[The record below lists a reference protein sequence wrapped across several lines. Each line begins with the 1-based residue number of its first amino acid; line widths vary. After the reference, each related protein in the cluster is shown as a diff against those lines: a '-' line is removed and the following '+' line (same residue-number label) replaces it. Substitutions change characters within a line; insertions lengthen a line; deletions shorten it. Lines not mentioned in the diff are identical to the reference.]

1 MSLRYWPHVVIA
13 ALLFATAPAR
23 AQELVIAPGQSN
35 SSQPTSPPSQRI
47 APRYAVAQ
55 DAPVS
60 ARQAKPRKAARR
72 APASQQRVQPVPAAP
87 PPDVEA
93 PPPQR
98 AETQQA
104 GDRATAS
111 EIQNRVAGTQDPAM
125 AKYYADGWRPAG
137 TYPNVI
143 DHLPFTLYAN
153 QTVTYNDNILLTP
166 NNAVL
171 PPWRSRGDLYSLTS
185 IGASTRIPIA
195 AQQLFFDG
203 TYGFT
208 RYRKNTSLDSE
219 NYLVNGGLDWVF
231 TERCAGRL
239 VATARQVQAPIEEL
253 TSFNNNDIE
262 TVSGKET
269 AKCRLNENF
278 NVTFDSGL
286 SRTRNSL
293 GNLKVND
300 NEQFFLRGGIEYSL
314 AELNTIGARVGYTDT
329 DYVNRSA
336 TLTPGLATGL
346 EQTDYAFYLRRTL
359 TPVLEFDGS
368 IGFTESKTISPLSTT
383 SFTKPTYAAA
393 LRWQATPVLF
403 ITASWAQTIA
413 PPQNIIADFER
424 IRTESI
430 SATYIYSPVLS
441 FTGSLGQSRIENPT
455 SSGVAATT
463 LLRDQTLWFA
473 DLRANW
479 QITPL
484 TSAMFQYRYTNRKDE
499 MLDTTA
505 TSNLYMVSL
514 NYRR

>member
-1 MSLRYWPHVVIA
+1 MSYWPPVLIA

-23 AQELVIAPGQSN
+23 AQELVIPPGQQ
-35 SSQPTSPPSQRI
+35 SSLPGKRI
-47 APRYAVAQ
+47 APSYTVAQ
-55 DAPVS
+55 DAPS
-60 ARQAKPRKAARR
+60 AAPKAKQPRKSARR
-72 APASQQRVQPVPAAP
+72 AQASQQRVQPVPVAP
-87 PPDVEA
+87 PPDIEQ
-93 PPPQR
+93 PPAER
-98 AETQQA
+98 AETKQA
-104 GDRATAS
+104 GDRATAN
-111 EIQNRVAGTQDPAM
+111 EIQNRVAGTQDPI
-125 AKYYADGWRPAG
+125 AKYYAEGWRPASD
-137 TYPNVI
+137 YPNVL

-153 QTVTYNDNILLTP
+153 QTVSYNDNILLTP

-171 PPWRSRGDLYSLTS
+171 PAWRSRGDLYSLTS

-195 AQQLFFDG
+195 AQHLFFDG
-203 TYGFT
+203 TYGIT

-231 TERCAGRL
+231 TDRCAGRL
-239 VATARQVQAPIEEL
+239 VATARQVQSPIEEL
-253 TSFNNNDIE
+253 TSFNNNDVE

-269 AKCRLNENF
+269 AKCRLNDNF

-293 GNLKVND
+293 ASLKVND
-300 NEQFFLRGGIEYSL
+300 NEQFFLRGGVEYSL
-314 AELNTIGARVGYTDT
+314 AELNTIGARIGYTET

-336 TLTPGLATGL
+336 TLTAGLATGL
-346 EQTDYAFYLRRTL
+346 EQTDYSFYLRRML

-368 IGFTESKTISPLSTT
+368 IGFTETKTTSPLSTT
-383 SFTKPTYAAA
+383 SFTKPTYAAT
-393 LRWQATPVLF
+393 LKWQATPVLF
-403 ITASWAQTIA
+403 VTASWAQTIA

-430 SATYIYSPVLS
+430 SATYVYSPVLS
-441 FTGSLGQSRIENPT
+441 FTGALGQSHIENPT
-455 SSGVAATT
+455 SSGVAATP
-463 LLRDQTLWFA
+463 LLKDQKLWYA

-499 MLDTTA
+499 MLDTTS